1 MPISLCSCF
10 LKRAPTLFSLYAL
23 LPPLAVREGGA
34 TAALSMLSVSS
45 NRSLHDSIITHYGTY
60 DLRGCRIALHQF
72 IHDFADLQDSFSAHC
87 AQMQCSPKTCSI
99 WLHFEASS
107 NNQSSFQLYISNRC
121 LGSNR
126 PANGHI
132 GCKHS
137 TIGPLSYTLTKHLCK
152 LHSLF
157 CSTYSRRRCSPPSK
171 LGLQLNAATN
181 TTAYDTATHLAN
193 WKPDAFRRAACSAM
207 TKSLFLSMSSRV
219 L

>member
-1 MPISLCSCF
+1 
-10 LKRAPTLFSLYAL
+10 
-23 LPPLAVREGGA
+23 
-34 TAALSMLSVSS
+34 
-45 NRSLHDSIITHYGTY
+45 
-60 DLRGCRIALHQF
+60 
-72 IHDFADLQDSFSAHC
+72 
-87 AQMQCSPKTCSI
+87 MQYSPRTCI
-99 WLHFEASS
+99 WPHFEASS
-107 NNQSSFQLYISNRC
+107 NTQSSFQLYISNRC
-121 LGSNR
+121 VGSNR

-137 TIGPLSYTLTKHLCK
+137 TIGLLSYILTKHLCK

-157 CSTYSRRRCSPPSK
+157 CSTHSRRCCSPPSK
-171 LGLQLNAATN
+171 QELQLNVAN